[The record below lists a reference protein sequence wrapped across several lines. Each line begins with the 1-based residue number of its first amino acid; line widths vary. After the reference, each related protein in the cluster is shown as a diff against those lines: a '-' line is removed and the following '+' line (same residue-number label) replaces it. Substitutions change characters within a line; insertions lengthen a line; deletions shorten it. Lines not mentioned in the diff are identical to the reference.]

1 MWLFLCSQ
9 VQVHS
14 LGHGGGAREKAATCK
29 VGRELGLEQACHLC
43 CHQPNTA
50 NHKACLDSLGQRG
63 PSSLWGGTAKGM
75 DTAEVRSWG
84 KGRVVI
90 TVTTIMNSSIAV
102 TVACILSSIS
112 NLQYTRP
119 SYSTPSSFSGC
130 EHVSPT
136 LHPQLNVRDEPFPLE
151 KRETH
156 QFHFLQEETGAQKGQ
171 LHLAKVTQLGS
182 EEDQSLSPP
191 CFWMTDVVPRQHR
204 PNWRVCL
211 LLSSHAQKQSLPH
224 CRVSSRIWAARPPWI
239 PRLPASPRTL
249 N

>member
-1 MWLFLCSQ
+1 MWLILCSQ

-29 VGRELGLEQACHLC
+29 VGRELGLEQACHLY
-43 CHQPNTA
+43 CHLPNTA

-90 TVTTIMNSSIAV
+90 PVTTIMNSSITV
-102 TVACILSSIS
+102 TIACILSSIS
-112 NLQYTRP
+112 NLQSTWP

-136 LHPQLNVRDEPFPLE
+136 LHPQLNVRDEPFPWE

-171 LHLAKVTQLGS
+171 LDLAKVTQLGS
-182 EEDQSLSPP
+182 EEDQPVSALFLNDRCCTSTASAKLAGLSFAFFPYTEAEPSSLQSIFQDLGCSAPLDP
-191 CFWMTDVVPRQHR
+191 KAACLT
-204 PNWRVCL
+204 PN
-211 LLSSHAQKQSLPH
+211 A
-224 CRVSSRIWAARPPWI
+224 
-239 PRLPASPRTL
+239 
-249 N
+249 